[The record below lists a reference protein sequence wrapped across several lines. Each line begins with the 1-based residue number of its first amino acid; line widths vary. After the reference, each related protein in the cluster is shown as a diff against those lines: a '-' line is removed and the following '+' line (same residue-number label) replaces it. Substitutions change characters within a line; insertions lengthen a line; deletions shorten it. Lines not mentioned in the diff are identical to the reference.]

1 MRSLHSLYLK
11 SDSVCAERIYMS
23 DENCVDFIQQYVKNV
38 RSFSSQYGDNYSI
51 SYTAT
56 NIIGLPFV
64 FPKYGDFS
72 YTFAMV
78 RILSCIICY
87 CPIDHK
93 LF

>member
-1 MRSLHSLYLK
+1 MSSLPYLCPTPAN
-11 SDSVCAERIYMS
+11 DDVERICMS
-23 DENCVDFIQQYVKNV
+23 DGNYVDFIQQYVKRV
-38 RSFSSQYGDNYSI
+38 RSFSSQYGGNYSV
-51 SYTAT
+51 SYTAI
-56 NIIGLPFV
+56 NIIGPPFV

-72 YTFAMV
+72 CTFAMV